1 MRRAVWCVVLVTLV
15 PLIQVVALNRLPLGG
30 PDLVLLVTVWW
41 ALGTEP
47 ARAAGFGFAIGLVSD
62 LVPPVEHT
70 IGIGAGVLCVTGF
83 LCAMARRPA
92 IVAVA
97 VPAALV
103 VEAVLELALGD
114 TTLGSVWAE
123 LPGAA
128 LWTLPIGM
136 LATVRRRKP
145 RSPLVRGR
153 RA

>member
-1 MRRAVWCVVLVTLV
+1 MRRAVWCVALVTLV
-15 PLIQVVALNRLPLGG
+15 PLIQVMALNRLPLGG
-30 PDLVLLVTVWW
+30 PDLVLLATVWW

-70 IGIGAGVLCVTGF
+70 IGIGAGVLCVAGF
-83 LCAMARRPA
+83 LCALAKESWWRQ
-92 IVAVA
+92 AV

-103 VEAVLELALGD
+103 VEAALALALGD
-114 TTLGSVWAE
+114 GWAW

-128 LWTLPIGM
+128 LWTVPIGM
-136 LATVRRRKP
+136 LANVRRRKP
-145 RSPLVRGR
+145 RRPLVRGR